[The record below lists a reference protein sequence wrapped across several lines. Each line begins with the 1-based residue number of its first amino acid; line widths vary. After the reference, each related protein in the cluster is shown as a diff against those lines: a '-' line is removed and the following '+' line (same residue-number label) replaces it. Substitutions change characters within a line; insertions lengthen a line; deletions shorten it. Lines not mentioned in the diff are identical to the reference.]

1 MMALLFSLPA
11 VAANIT
17 DSPQALVVTAPNP
30 VTFSCTASG
39 LPRPNITWLDPS
51 SAVLMSGSGGVTITE
66 TRIGERVIVSTLNIS
81 MTVPSNSGNYTCV
94 ADNDVTGQGDLNRV
108 DATLSVHGKNCF
120 KNPSSIQGK
129 SLTNGLI

>member
-1 MMALLFSLPA
+1 MFLPA

-17 DSPQALVVTAPNP
+17 DSPQALVITAPNP

-39 LPRPNITWLDPS
+39 LPRPNITWSDPS
-51 SAVLMSGSGGVTITE
+51 STLLISGSGVTITE
-66 TRIGERVIVSTLNIS
+66 MRIGERVIFSTLNIS

-94 ADNDVTGQGDLNRV
+94 ADNGVTGQGDLNRV

-129 SLTNGLI
+129 SLTNGLSTK